1 MFPSLS
7 IKVPLDDMMPG
18 NWEKLYVVG
27 VIVIPNMVGEN
38 ISSDAALFGKVA
50 ELLLLRS
57 GVTGGV
63 LAGNWGR
70 LAFTPTG
77 MGKSESFGENLK
89 HK

>member
-1 MFPSLS
+1 M
-7 IKVPLDDMMPG
+7 
-18 NWEKLYVVG
+18 VG

-63 LAGNWGR
+63 LAGN
-70 LAFTPTG
+70 
-77 MGKSESFGENLK
+77 
-89 HK
+89 